1 MTTPCSATGDTTHS
15 EHHGTTFYLFRELVQ
30 AWEIPYRVLTVTPQR
45 VIILALCPS
54 SPHFS
59 RPAGFFNV
67 SIEFVAYFCHLSN
80 CAYSPFK
87 KKKKAWYMAGQMAQ
101 RINVFSAQTD
111 DLSSVP
117 EPHAVEGKTRLQ
129 VILGLPHVCHGI
141 CLLLFSPPPLPT
153 WTGKMKKLESY
164 KREKLPCKFCLC
176 RETKSSMIAFLS
188 LPCSFPQAAE
198 RQEGDPSPAR
208 QMAS

>member
-1 MTTPCSATGDTTHS
+1 MTTPCSVTGDTTHS
-15 EHHGTTFYLFRELVQ
+15 EYHGTTFYLFQELVQ

-54 SPHFS
+54 SSHFS
-59 RPAGFFNV
+59 RPAVFFNV

-80 CAYSPFK
+80 CAYSLLK

-141 CLLLFSPPPLPT
+141 CLLLSPPTPHIN
-153 WTGKMKKLESY
+153 
-164 KREKLPCKFCLC
+164 R
-176 RETKSSMIAFLS
+176 
-188 LPCSFPQAAE
+188 
-198 RQEGDPSPAR
+198 
-208 QMAS
+208 